1 MLKVNTQRQRQ
12 DTQSSILIDRRWQN
26 KSSSIKKL
34 HKGKERLI
42 NILNKSPLTSPNW
55 IHLPNNWETSQKCLL
70 VHLTQYW
77 RQFKKLL
84 KRLRRKTKSLT
95 KQLQKDRREFK
106 TCSMLKLSKLQMRLS
121 NKH

>member
-1 MLKVNTQRQRQ
+1 MLKVNTQRHRK

-26 KSSSIKKL
+26 KRSSIKKL

-55 IHLPNNWETSQKCLL
+55 IHLPNNWQTSQYCLL
-70 VHLTQYW
+70 VHLTQYLMQL
-77 RQFKKLL
+77 RKLST
-84 KRLRRKTKSLT
+84 RLRMKTESLT
-95 KQLQKDRREFK
+95 KQLQTDRREFK

-121 NKH
+121 KKH